1 MWTKLKKTPRVQ
13 QRECLKQERAVK
25 RKMIDMKE
33 GNKDLIKELWV
44 LFIEGNKGS
53 VH

>member
-1 MWTKLKKTPRVQ
+1 MWTKLKKTPRV

-25 RKMIDMKE
+25 RKMTDMKE